1 MKKIVF
7 SALAALT
14 IGTVAASAGDVKLYS
29 DGNGQVFTMAGEG
42 RTLIKNID
50 QKSTSLFAKK
60 SSKIKFGGKSYL
72 NFTNTDYE
80 KSSKASTS
88 KFALNR
94 LYFDVKAYLLQD
106 PKSYFR
112 VTFDRDQDNNGV
124 QQVIVKYGY
133 LYLNDVLPYT
143 GVEIGQAHRPWVDYE
158 QNNSWAYRSIQ
169 KVFAENKNSANLTGS
184 TDLGANFKTKTKY
197 FSSEIGLFQGEG
209 YKKKQAGD
217 DGVSLEWRATAH
229 LLGENGKGN
238 ATKKTYWEASFYG
251 QYNAEHNK
259 NANGDYDDLVFYGLH
274 TVFNTPSFQV
284 AGQYISSADT
294 ADNNTYVSEGSG
306 TGYNAHALARL
317 GAKKEFAVF
326 ARLDNWKKD
335 QVSGAKEYNQNTYT
349 YGASWQQNK
358 NIQWVA
364 NVITTDNEDD
374 FYYKDNSTDSGKNS
388 NAYMLTA
395 EVKF

>member
-1 MKKIVF
+1 MKKIVL

-14 IGTVAASAGDVKLYS
+14 IGTVAASAGDVKFYT
-29 DGNGQVFTMAGEG
+29 DDNGQVFTTAGEG

-112 VTFDRDQDNNGV
+112 VTFDRDQDNVGV

-229 LLGENGKGN
+229 LLGVNGKDKQ
-238 ATKKTYWEASFYG
+238 TTKTYFDASFFG
-251 QYNAEHNK
+251 QYNGAHK
-259 NANGDYDDLVFYGLH
+259 VNASAPSGYDDLVFMGLH
-274 TVFNTPSFQV
+274 TVYNQPEFLIS
-284 AGQYISSADT
+284 AQYISSQDT
-294 ADNNTYVSEGSG
+294 AENATYVSSQAGSG
-306 TGYNAHALARL
+306 YSVNAEYRL
-317 GAKKEFAVF
+317 GHE
-326 ARLDNWKKD
+326 
-335 QVSGAKEYNQNTYT
+335 KEYRAIARYDSWTATQLVSSDERENMSYLI
-349 YGASWQQNK
+349 GAAWEQNK
-358 NIQWVA
+358 NVQWVA
-364 NVITTDNEDD
+364 NAIVTDNEA
-374 FYYKDNSTDSGKNS
+374 GS
-388 NAYMLTA
+388 NREIYNGVAYMLTA
-395 EVKF
+395 EVRF